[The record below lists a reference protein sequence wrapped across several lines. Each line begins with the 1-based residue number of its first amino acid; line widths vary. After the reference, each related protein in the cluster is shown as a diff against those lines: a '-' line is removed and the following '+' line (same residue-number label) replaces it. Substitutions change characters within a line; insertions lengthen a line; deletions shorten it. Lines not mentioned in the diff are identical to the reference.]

1 MNIMPKPKKKD
12 IKPEKKLR
20 KAARDETPKFD
31 IAQETKNSILGIGA
45 FILAILS
52 ILSFTGSAGKAGD
65 VFDVFARSLFGWGF
79 FIVPIAFIILG
90 MAFIKSISRKIY
102 NSAMFGTGLFVLSI
116 LAIFFVFGD
125 KGFDGRVTQ
134 GGYLGIIL
142 GFPLVN
148 LVGFTASMII
158 LPSLMLISLLVALN
172 VSISGLINRT
182 QEDEDYKE
190 DKPVDVVI
198 KKGSQVVDDKPKQIL
213 PKATVIAKP
222 VKVEMTDKEFVIKNL
237 KPGKWGLPPLDL
249 LNEDQEEALT
259 GDISASANIIKR
271 TLGNFGI
278 DVEMG
283 EVSVGPTVTQFT
295 MRPAVGVKLSR
306 ITTLGPDLSL
316 ALAAHPIRI
325 EAPIP
330 GKSLVGIEVPNKK
343 VAIVGLR
350 NMFDG
355 DQFKK
360 SQYFFPLA
368 LGRDVSGMPIFA
380 GLEKMPH
387 LLIAGATGTGKS
399 VFMESMIRQDIENGK
414 GACVIDPHGE
424 FAEFVL
430 SVIPKERI
438 GDVIYFDPGDISR
451 PMGLNMLEI
460 NPDHPEQK
468 TMVIDELFEIFDK
481 LYDLKTTGGPMFE
494 KYFKNSALLLL
505 DDYRYE
511 IPVLADISRVLVD
524 DVYRKDKLSRED
536 NPLVREFWELEA
548 QKAQGEQS
556 LANMAPYISSKITS
570 FVYNE
575 FLRPIINQKKSALNF
590 REAMDS
596 RKILVVNLSKGKIGA
611 LNADLLGMILVGK
624 LLMAALSRVDI
635 PDGERQDFYL
645 YIDEFQ
651 NFTTDSISTIL
662 SEARK
667 YRLDLII
674 AHQFVKQLKENI
686 RDAVFG
692 NVGSII
698 SFRIGPDDAEF
709 MKNKFEPVF
718 TPQDLISIDN
728 LNAYV
733 NLLIGGQTTRP
744 FNIKVDTEKVFGAG
758 DKELALEIN
767 KMSKLKHGRPREEV
781 EEEIAKKFRN

>member
-52 ILSFTGSAGKAGD
+52 ILSFTCSAGKAGD

-182 QEDEDYKE
+182 QEDEDDKE

-213 PKATVIAKP
+213 PKAIPIAKP

-306 ITTLGPDLSL
+306 ITTLGSDLSF

-330 GKSLVGIEVPNKK
+330 GKSLVGIEVPNRK
-343 VAIVGLR
+343 ASIVGLR
-350 NMFDG
+350 DMFEDEEYR
-355 DQFKK
+355 K
-360 SQYFFPLA
+360 SKYFLPVSI
-368 LGRDVSGMPIFA
+368 GRDVSGNPVFA
-380 GLEKMPH
+380 GLERMPH
-387 LLIAGATGTGKS
+387 ILVAGATGTGKS
-399 VFMESMIRQDIENGK
+399 VSINTLLLSLLYKHSPDVLKLILVDPTRVELNLYNGIPHLITPVITDNKKVLGALKWAVGEMDRRYDTLSKSASKDIFSYNAKISEKTRSASSGREK
-414 GACVIDPHGE
+414 GDEEDQQIMPAIVI
-424 FAEFVL
+424 
-430 SVIPKERI
+430 
-438 GDVIYFDPGDISR
+438 
-451 PMGLNMLEI
+451 
-460 NPDHPEQK
+460 
-468 TMVIDELFEIFDK
+468 VIDELA
-481 LYDLKTTGGPMFE
+481 DLMASYGRDVEVAIVRLAQMSRAVGIHLILSTQRPSVEVITG
-494 KYFKNSALLLL
+494 L
-505 DDYRYE
+505 
-511 IPVLADISRVLVD
+511 I
-524 DVYRKDKLSRED
+524 
-536 NPLVREFWELEA
+536 
-548 QKAQGEQS
+548 KA
-556 LANMAPYISSKITS
+556 NITS
-570 FVYNE
+570 RIAFQVAS
-575 FLRPIINQKKSALNF
+575 QV
-590 REAMDS
+590 DS
-596 RKILVVNLSKGKIGA
+596 RTILDMSGA
-611 LNADLLGMILVGK
+611 EKLLG
-624 LLMAALSRVDI
+624 
-635 PDGERQDFYL
+635 
-645 YIDEFQ
+645 
-651 NFTTDSISTIL
+651 
-662 SEARK
+662 
-667 YRLDLII
+667 
-674 AHQFVKQLKENI
+674 
-686 RDAVFG
+686 
-692 NVGSII
+692 
-698 SFRIGPDDAEF
+698 
-709 MKNKFEPVF
+709 
-718 TPQDLISIDN
+718 
-728 LNAYV
+728 
-733 NLLIGGQTTRP
+733 
-744 FNIKVDTEKVFGAG
+744 
-758 DKELALEIN
+758 
-767 KMSKLKHGRPREEV
+767 
-781 EEEIAKKFRN
+781 